1 MNESDLKEGKVYYP
15 RYLNLNAK
23 YKYRRIVAIRDGKV
37 VFCCGDDQLYSCS
50 IKTFLLSCKIKRP
63 KS

>member
-1 MNESDLKEGKVYYP
+1 MKESDLKEGKVYYP
-15 RYLNLNAK
+15 RLLRLNTK
-23 YKYRRIVAIRDGKV
+23 YKYRRVVAIRNGKV

-50 IKTFLLSCKIKRP
+50 IKAFLQACTTKRP

>member
-15 RYLNLNAK
+15 RYLGLNTK

-50 IKTFLLSCKIKRP
+50 IKTFLMSCKIKRP